1 MCTSEQAFTD
11 RLDWTEE
18 TFFSPL
24 CDTWILN
31 FFYFFHVIQ
40 KKDFYFFFFLVLWI
54 WYIVSEFSHWEHVF
68 IMFELTLSVHGDI
81 YFKET
86 NWNILA
92 GWLLPNKINSYSRYW
107 TQAFCWVYF
116 CDSVQ
121 GYSVWRVHFA
131 KSTTWQ
137 CLNITES
144 INLILSRP

>member
-1 MCTSEQAFTD
+1 MYFRASIYRSFGLD
-11 RLDWTEE
+11 RRNIFLPTLWYMNTEFLLLLPCNTEE
-18 TFFSPL
+18 RFL
-24 CDTWILN
+24 
-31 FFYFFHVIQ
+31 
-40 KKDFYFFFFLVLWI
+40 FFFLVLWI

-68 IMFELTLSVHGDI
+68 IMFELTPSVHGDI